1 VSNDRVWPDRREGDE
16 RAYALEYRLARIE
29 RRFEKQDA
37 QVKRFRE
44 LVDKWEPFLDH
55 LSVQEQV
62 RRGVDQ
68 AIHESDEL
76 GWSQKKNWIA
86 VATVGCV
93 AMTTILA
100 VLVFLGVHA

>member
-1 VSNDRVWPDRREGDE
+1 MDEPRAWPDRREGDE
-16 RAYALEYRLARIE
+16 RAYALEYRIARIE
-29 RRFEKQDA
+29 RQLEKLA
-37 QVKRFRE
+37 GQVKRTKEQLEEVRPI
-44 LVDKWEPFLDH
+44 VDK

-86 VATVGCV
+86 VGTVGCV
-93 AMTTILA
+93 ALTTILA
-100 VLVFLGVHA
+100 LLVFLGVHP